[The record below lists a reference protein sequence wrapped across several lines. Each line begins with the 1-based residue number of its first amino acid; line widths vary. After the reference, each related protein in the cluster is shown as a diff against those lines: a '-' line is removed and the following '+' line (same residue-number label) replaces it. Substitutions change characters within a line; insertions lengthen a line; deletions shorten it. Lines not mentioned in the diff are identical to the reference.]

1 MLRRLCSVVVIAIIL
16 LSPVVSAQ
24 PRADEPEQ
32 ASTTRGVTKSEM
44 VLIPGGEFEMGKEG
58 KDDHGPAHMVYLDE
72 FYMDKYE
79 VTNAQYAEFCEA
91 TERNLPEFWGMDH
104 FRSGPDFPNH
114 PVTGISWHDAEAY
127 AEWAGKR
134 LPSESE
140 WEYAARGGLVGKDY
154 PGGDK
159 IDSSTANF
167 SRADKGGTIAVAS
180 YPANGFGLHDM
191 VGNVGEWVADYYA
204 GDYYK
209 ACPDKNPAGPDEG
222 KFRVFRGGGW
232 HTGPGC
238 SKVFYRNGLPPNWV
252 DFNVGFRCARD
263 R

>member
-1 MLRRLCSVVVIAIIL
+1 MSTVLISLVFAPQL
-16 LSPVVSAQ
+16 P
-24 PRADEPEQ
+24 ADEPEPEK
-32 ASTTRGVTKSEM
+32 AAVGVTEQEM
-44 VLIPGGEFEMGKEG
+44 VLVPGGEFEMGKKG
-58 KDDHGPAHMVYLDE
+58 DDDHSPAHTIHIDA
-72 FYMDKYE
+72 FYIDKYE

-91 TERNLPEFWGMDH
+91 TERNLPEFWGMKD

-114 PVTGISWHDAEAY
+114 PVTGVSWYDAEAY
-127 AEWAGKR
+127 AEWTGKR
-134 LPSESE
+134 LPTEAE
-140 WEYAARGGLVGKDY
+140 WEYAARGGLAGEDY
-154 PGGDK
+154 PCGDR
-159 IDSSTANF
+159 IDATLANF
-167 SRADKGGTIAVAS
+167 SRSEKGGSVPVAS

-191 VGNVGEWVADYYA
+191 VGNVSEWVADYYS

-209 ACPDKNPAGPDEG
+209 KSPDKNPTGPKEG

-252 DFNVGFRCARD
+252 DFNVGFRCAKD